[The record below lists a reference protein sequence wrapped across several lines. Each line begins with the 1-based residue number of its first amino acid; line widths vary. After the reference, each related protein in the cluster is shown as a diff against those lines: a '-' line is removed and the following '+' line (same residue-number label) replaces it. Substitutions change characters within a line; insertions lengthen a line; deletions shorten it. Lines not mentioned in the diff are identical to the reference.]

1 RERAR
6 GAKVGPPPAGIGLVL
21 HRDIEAIARLADVV
35 RTEADALPFWSFRL
49 LADTPVC
56 WLEVTGTGGAAE
68 AARVVFRG
76 LASQARASASGRLP
90 EVGRDHGREALLLS
104 EVHRVLVGCRQ
115 PGRAE
120 APDGRAGVL

>member
-1 RERAR
+1 MTVFVDLPAVRPARFAPALDTSDLETRVRAFREHLR
-6 GAKVGPPPAGIGLVL
+6 GAHVEPLPAGIRLVL

-68 AARVVFRG
+68 VARVVFRE
-76 LASQARASASGRLP
+76 LAS
-90 EVGRDHGREALLLS
+90 
-104 EVHRVLVGCRQ
+104 
-115 PGRAE
+115 
-120 APDGRAGVL
+120 